1 VQGPVTVADG
11 GTWVSVLSRCSRMVA
26 VTPSQSAGAQLR
38 DAGVGADTAT
48 LPLVGSAGVA
58 DSEVLAKEQK
68 AHAGHGGTRA
78 DAHGRMAQAA
88 NRNGRRWHTD
98 GMAQAENRNG
108 RRWRRRWRCAGQAA
122 MAYRRR
128 WRRRR
133 TETGGD
139 GTPTA
144 WRRRR
149 TETGGDGAGGGG
161 AQARRRWHTG
171 GWRWRRRGTETGGDG
186 AGGEQ
191 KRATMARATS
201 RRRWRK
207 PGLHTDGMAQAK
219 VQMTVTHGPVDCH
232 VDQRLWHC
240 HVDHRKQATIGSTP
254 RRCHVPYAS
263 NRCELSS
270 K

>member
-11 GTWVSVLSRCSRMVA
+11 GTWVSVLSRCSKMVA

-122 MAYRRR
+122 MAYRRVALAQAGNRNGWR

-133 TETGGD
+133 TETGD
-139 GTPTA
+139 
-144 WRRRR
+144 
-149 TETGGDGAGGGG
+149 DGAGDVQAAM
-161 AQARRRWHTG
+161 AQARVAYGRH
-171 GWRWRRRGTETGGDG
+171 G
-186 AGGEQ
+186 AGEGPDDGD
-191 KRATMARATS
+191 ARAGGLS
-201 RRRWRK
+201 RR
-207 PGLHTDGMAQAK
+207 PK
-219 VQMTVTHGPVDCH
+219 VV
-232 VDQRLWHC
+232 
-240 HVDHRKQATIGSTP
+240 A
-254 RRCHVPYAS
+254 
-263 NRCELSS
+263 LSR
-270 K
+270 